1 MKRLLFG
8 MTPLLMLVGVVGCN
22 SDSFG
27 DLQNGM
33 DHLEATPTQLF
44 IELGATKTVVVGGV
58 DAQGNPQEA
67 HYDVTAVGTGIS
79 VERDTTFR
87 PIYVNDSV
95 LQVPDQSPTFRFI
108 VTGNAYTATSF
119 TVTGGGKQI
128 VIPVQ
133 VVPNQQI
140 AATFDNATPLLGDT
154 VTITAPAGTT
164 FSQTS
169 ELFFGDISR
178 TAFIVE
184 RDPNGQ
190 FIRFIPPPSV
200 NGPVGI
206 TEVTS
211 VSAPDLQFTPLTST
225 PLITPLIDTVDVNY
239 STTTPTLGQTV
250 TMTILTDPV
259 HVKFATIDSITY
271 PGQLTGPSAG
281 PQAITVAA
289 DSGSLSF
296 EAPPNVNGAGL
307 VTSFTFPGG
316 YVIALPTRPNL
327 TGQFIG
333 LTVDATFSDSTPAL
347 FDPITVTL
355 PAGFHVGAAE
365 DVVVDWGGLAATIN
379 SVGGGGSTIDITP
392 APGSN
397 GTATITGVFPTAAP
411 QFVLA
416 MPTVHTISV
425 PPLTPLEGT
434 DDPATAPTFDVPGT
448 LADAGSFGYDAC
460 GAAAGFPC
468 QVYRMH
474 VATGGTFHFKLRGSN
489 AADLGLYFLDVN
501 TLAQLSQVCDNLG
514 RASPPEECDLT
525 FAAGDYIMGVVTF
538 GPGYPEN
545 DPNPSFI
552 VVDVN

>member
-8 MTPLLMLVGVVGCN
+8 MAPLLMLVGVVGCN

-44 IELGATKTVVVGGV
+44 IELGATKTIVVGGV

-108 VTGNAYTATSF
+108 VTANAYTATSF

-169 ELFFGDISR
+169 ELFFGDITR

-225 PLITPLIDTVDVNY
+225 PLITPLIDTVDVAY

-271 PGQLTGPSAG
+271 PGQLAG
-281 PQAITVAA
+281 PAAGPLAITVAT
-289 DSGSLSF
+289 DSTSLTF
-296 EAPPNVNGAGL
+296 QAPPNAAGAGL
-307 VTSFTFPGG
+307 VTSFVFPGG
-316 YVIALPTRPNL
+316 YLIPLPTRPSL
-327 TGQFIG
+327 TGQNIG
-333 LTVDATFSDSTPAL
+333 LLINATFSDSTPAL
-347 FDPITVTL
+347 LAPITVTI
-355 PAGFHVGAAE
+355 PAGFTVGA
-365 DVVVDWGGLAATIN
+365 DVVVSFGGVNAIVN
-379 SVGGGGSTIDITP
+379 SVNGSGTSIDIVPIPGST
-392 APGSN
+392 
-397 GTATITGVFPTAAP
+397 GTAVITVSPTAAP
-411 QFVLA
+411 QFVVA
-416 MPTVHTISV
+416 MSTVHGVAV
-425 PPLTPLEGT
+425 PPITPLEGT
-434 DDPATAPTFDVPGT
+434 GDITTAPDLTVPTAGNSFVLNDGGAFEGDGTCCFGGTVRFYRLTLAATTTLSGT
-448 LADAGSFGYDAC
+448 LDWFEG
-460 GAAAGFPC
+460 
-468 QVYRMH
+468 Q
-474 VATGGTFHFKLRGSN
+474 
-489 AADLGLYFLDVN
+489 DLGLYWVAADGVTAVGNFDGDSQGEGGHPESSTVTLTAGTYFVGIVN
-501 TLAQLSQVCDNLG
+501 FSAT
-514 RASPPEECDLT
+514 E
-525 FAAGDYIMGVVTF
+525 
-538 GPGYPEN
+538 
-545 DPNPSFI
+545 PSFFQLTLH
-552 VVDVN
+552 NP